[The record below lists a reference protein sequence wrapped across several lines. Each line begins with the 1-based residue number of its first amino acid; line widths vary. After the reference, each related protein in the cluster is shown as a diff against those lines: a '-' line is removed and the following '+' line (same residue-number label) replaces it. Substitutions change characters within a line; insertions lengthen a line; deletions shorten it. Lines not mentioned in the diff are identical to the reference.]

1 MPVRLTSA
9 APAEWPA
16 HLKPPGTGEAKEKPW
31 ADTAARD
38 LMRRAKERIDG
49 AIALERRIRPT
60 KRQLEIGRAMENIL
74 IEEAEEEARLRRWRR
89 RQLEARSGVEA

>member
-1 MPVRLTSA
+1 MPVKMTSA

-16 HLKPPGTGEAKEKPW
+16 HLKPPGTGEAKKKPW
-31 ADTAARD
+31 ADTADRD
-38 LMRRAKERIDG
+38 LVRRAKARIRRR
-49 AIALERRIRPT
+49 IALERTTRPT

-89 RQLEARSGVEA
+89 RQLEARGGVET